1 LTADKKTVVQIDG
14 RKITLTNLNKV
25 LYPKANFTKALV
37 IDYYTRVSSYLL
49 PHLQD
54 QPVTLKRFPNGIN
67 AEFFYEKNA
76 PKGTPDWIRT
86 YVIPWLPTPY
96 INYIVINDSS
106 TLIWLS
112 NAANL
117 EIHPFLHRVPA
128 YSATRSSLGYAKI
141 RIPSM
146 LKRNSRG
153 GIQRSIIGARST
165 RVILS

>member
-1 LTADKKTVVQIDG
+1 MTADKKTVVQIDG

-86 YVIPWLPTPY
+86 YVIPWHADAVY
-96 INYIVINDSS
+96 
-106 TLIWLS
+106 
-112 NAANL
+112 
-117 EIHPFLHRVPA
+117 
-128 YSATRSSLGYAKI
+128 
-141 RIPSM
+141 
-146 LKRNSRG
+146 
-153 GIQRSIIGARST
+153 
-165 RVILS
+165 